1 MHKIIFEDIE
11 SIIAAELPWQNF
23 SGKTV
28 LISGAAGFLP
38 SYMVHTLMHLNKV
51 KKSFEPIKIIAV
63 VRNKEIAE
71 KRFAE
76 YLNDKNFKLVVADMN
91 EAFTLSDKLHYIIH
105 AASQASPKY
114 YNIDPVGTLKTNV
127 FGTGELLKLAQK
139 NPIEVFLY
147 FSSGEVYGQTE
158 IVADGL
164 DELAYGYLDPMQV
177 RSCYAESKR
186 MGENL
191 CVSWH
196 HQYNIPTK
204 IVRPFHTYGPGL
216 SLNDGRV
223 FADFV
228 ADIVSNRDIVMYSDG
243 SATRAFCYLVDATI
257 AFFTVLL
264 NGEIGQ
270 AYNVANNR
278 AIVSMLELAHTLIDL
293 YPEKNL
299 KVIIK
304 ERKADATYLQSPV
317 KMTYPNTSKLE
328 KLNWKPRYSIPEG
341 FKRTIMSFTDN

>member
-38 SYMVHTLMHLNKV
+38 SYMVHTLMYLNKV

-63 VRNKEIAE
+63 VRNKETAE

-91 EAFTLSDKLHYIIH
+91 ETFTLSDKLHYIIH

-139 NPIEVFLY
+139 NPIEAFLY

-196 HQYNIPTK
+196 HQYNIPIK
-204 IVRPFHTYGPGL
+204 VVRPFHTYGPGL

-228 ADIVSNRDIVMYSDG
+228 ADIVSSRDIVMYSDG

-278 AIVSMLELAHTLIDL
+278 AIVSMLELAHTLVDL

-328 KLNWKPRYSIPEG
+328 KLS
-341 FKRTIMSFTDN
+341 